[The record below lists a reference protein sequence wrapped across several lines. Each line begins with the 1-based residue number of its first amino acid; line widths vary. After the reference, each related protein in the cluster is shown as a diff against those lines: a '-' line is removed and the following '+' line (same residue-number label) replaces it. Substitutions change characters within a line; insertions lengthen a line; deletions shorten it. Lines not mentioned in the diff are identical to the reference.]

1 MGLALN
7 KNEPVLSLVKPALPL
22 GSSTVMQAI
31 HRLIKQVA
39 SHNTVVLI
47 QGESGSGKEVVA
59 RAIHDHS
66 DRAGKPF
73 VPVNCGAIP
82 ADLLESELFV
92 MRRVRLLALSQH
104 AKVVFEIAEGGTLF
118 LDEIG
123 DMSMPM
129 QVKLLRVLQERCF
142 ERVGSNQTI
151 RSDVR
156 IIAATHRDLENMI
169 EESKFRQDLYFRL
182 NVFPIVVPPLRDR
195 RDDIPALVN
204 HFNTR
209 LSHQGKPSIEFSQ
222 SALNELLQYP
232 WPGNIRELENLVE
245 RLAIMQSGNVVRAM
259 DLPTKY
265 RSLSAE
271 TNDSEAMAELL
282 KPMITA
288 IDEPEVIA
296 APKSSQFALPAEGI
310 DLKQYL
316 IDLECK
322 YIEEALR
329 CVDGVVS
336 RAAKL
341 LGLQRTTTGRKNEEA
356 KYSSFRS
363 PTAHRE
369 AETAKAHR
377 G

>member
-7 KNEPVLSLVKPALPL
+7 KNEPVLSLVKPVLPL
-22 GSSTVMQAI
+22 GSSSVMQAI

-39 SHNTVVLI
+39 NHNTVVLI

-59 RAIHDHS
+59 RAIHEHS
-66 DRAGKPF
+66 DRSGKPF

-82 ADLLESELFV
+82 ADLLESELFGHEKGAFTGAIST
-92 MRRVRLLALSQH
+92 RKGR
-104 AKVVFEIAEGGTLF
+104 FEIAEGGTLF

-151 RSDVR
+151 KSNVR
-156 IIAATHRDLENMI
+156 IIAATHRDLEGMI
-169 EESKFRQDLYFRL
+169 EESKFRQDLFFRL

-195 RDDIPALVN
+195 CDDIPALID
-204 HFNTR
+204 HFNAR
-209 LSHQGKPSIEFSQ
+209 LLNQGKPSIDFSQ

-259 DLPTKY
+259 DLPAKY
-265 RSLSAE
+265 RSLMTA
-271 TNDSEAMAELL
+271 SEDTEALSELL
-282 KPMITA
+282 KPMITVVD
-288 IDEPEVIA
+288 DEPVEA
-296 APKSSQFALPAEGI
+296 TKTAFSQFALPTEGI

-341 LGLQRTTTGRKNEEA
+341 LGLQRTTLVEKMKKLNIQAFEMGQ
-356 KYSSFRS
+356 
-363 PTAHRE
+363 
-369 AETAKAHR
+369 
-377 G
+377 

>member
-7 KNEPVLSLVKPALPL
+7 KNETVLSLVKPTMPL
-22 GSSTVMQAI
+22 GSSSVMQAI

-47 QGESGSGKEVVA
+47 QGESGSGKEVIA

-66 DRAGKPF
+66 DRAGQPF

-82 ADLLESELFV
+82 ADLLESELFGHEKGAFTGAIAT
-92 MRRVRLLALSQH
+92 RKGR
-104 AKVVFEIAEGGTLF
+104 FEVAEGGTLF

-151 RSDVR
+151 RSNVR
-156 IIAATHRDLENMI
+156 IIAATHRDLEHMI
-169 EESKFRQDLYFRL
+169 EEGKFRQDLFFRL
-182 NVFPIVVPPLRDR
+182 NVFPVAVPPLRDR
-195 RDDIPALVN
+195 REDIPALIKL
-204 HFNTR
+204 FNGR
-209 LSHQGKPSIEFSQ
+209 LSSQGKPSVDFSQ
-222 SALNELLQYP
+222 GALTELAQYA

-245 RLAIMQSGNVVRAM
+245 RLAIMQSGNVVRAL
-259 DLPTKY
+259 DLPARY
-265 RSLSAE
+265 RSLTTQPEDAQAL
-271 TNDSEAMAELL
+271 DELL
-282 KPMITA
+282 KPLLTSTEEEA
-288 IDEPEVIA
+288 EVEAEPVT
-296 APKSSQFALPAEGI
+296 SRFMLPAEGI

-341 LGLQRTTTGRKNEEA
+341 LGLQRTTLVEKMKKLNIQALELGQ
-356 KYSSFRS
+356 
-363 PTAHRE
+363 
-369 AETAKAHR
+369 
-377 G
+377 